1 MITDATEIR
10 YLIYAS
16 STLSDIGEDLQKNM
30 EEAFP
35 NEGIMRCHSVNS
47 FVYTLLPLRSAR
59 ASNQMCAVIF
69 ADTIDELN
77 ELLEFS
83 DLLTNINII
92 LILNKSDKKS
102 IEKASAIKPQ
112 WITFMDEYT
121 MAEYT
126 FEVIQELLRLQENNK
141 NLFNDEL
148 ALTG

>member
-1 MITDATEIR
+1 MITDATEVR

-16 STLSDIGEDLQKNM
+16 STLSDMGEDLQKNM

-35 NEGIMRCHSVNS
+35 DEGIMRCNTVNS

-59 ASNQMCAVIF
+59 AGNQMYAVIF
-69 ADTIDELN
+69 ADTLSELN

-83 DLLTNINII
+83 DLLTNINVI

-102 IEKASAIKPQ
+102 IEKASAIKPRL
-112 WITFMDEYT
+112 ITFMDEYT

-126 FEVIQELLRLQENNK
+126 FDVIQELLRLKENIK
-141 NLFNDEL
+141 NLFHDEL